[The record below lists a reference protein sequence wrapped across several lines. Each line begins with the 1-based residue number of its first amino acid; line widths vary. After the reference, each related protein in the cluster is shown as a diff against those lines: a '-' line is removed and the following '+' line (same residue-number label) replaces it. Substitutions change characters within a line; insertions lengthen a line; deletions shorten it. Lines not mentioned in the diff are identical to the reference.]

1 MKFSLRREWFCRSVL
16 TNGKRF
22 KIRNFNNV
30 VKQKEKNNVKPG
42 VAKQPQSVTA
52 AKKNKQTN
60 KKKTRKRKRK
70 KKREK
75 EKTVFNLTTI
85 FGHHSKA
92 IHGDV
97 LNV

>member
-1 MKFSLRREWFCRSVL
+1 MSENKKKKQCQTRSSK
-16 TNGKRF
+16 TTTISNSR
-22 KIRNFNNV
+22 
-30 VKQKEKNNVKPG
+30 
-42 VAKQPQSVTA
+42 
-52 AKKNKQTN
+52 KNKQTN
-60 KKKTRKRKRK
+60 KKKTNKKKTKK